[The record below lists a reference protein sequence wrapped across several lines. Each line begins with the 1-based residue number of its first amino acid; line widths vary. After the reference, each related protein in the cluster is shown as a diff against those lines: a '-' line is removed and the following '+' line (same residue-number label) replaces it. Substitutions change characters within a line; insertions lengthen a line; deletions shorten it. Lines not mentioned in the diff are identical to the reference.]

1 MDYLTGLNEQQRK
14 AVTYEGG
21 PLLLLAGAGSGK
33 TRVITTRIAYLI
45 NVLGISP
52 YSILAVTF
60 TNKAAGEMRE
70 RVQTMVPGAE
80 NVMIRTFHSFG
91 AWMLRRNGESLG
103 LRSSFTIY
111 DDDDVSALIKSLMPG
126 AARNEIKQFSRD
138 ISRCKDD
145 NLIPEDDL
153 TTINSHPEFQ
163 NIYKKYSDRLTEIG
177 NADFGD
183 LISLPNKLLREN
195 EAVRERFHKRF
206 KVILVDEYQDTNKA
220 QFSLLKNLAGP
231 DAWVCVV
238 GDDDQSIYKFRGAE
252 VKNILDFDKIFPGT
266 EVIKL
271 EENYRSTGHILSI
284 ASAVVKNNINR
295 LGKTLWTSKGD
306 GEKPVVKYLENG
318 EAEAMFI
325 AQELKDSDL
334 NETAVLY
341 RTNAQ
346 SRQLESTFISQGI
359 PYKIVGTLRFYEREE
374 IKDTLSILAFIS
386 NNRDEI
392 AFRRIINKPARGIG
406 KASLDKLIN
415 AAADYDNDYMVTLAN
430 TTVLK
435 GKAKK
440 GCDEFYTFIDEMMGL
455 DYTDELGHF
464 IRKVVEDSGLLEYHR
479 SQDEAIGSGK
489 VDNLEELIN
498 SASKYSGEE
507 ALTEFLEAVELDQS
521 SFNEDNAH
529 TSDDDNIP
537 KVTLIT
543 MHNTKG
549 LEFDKV
555 FISGMENGLFP
566 RNEKL
571 DDDDEL
577 EEERRLF
584 YVSITRARKEL
595 YFTSCSR
602 RFIHGKL
609 INSEPSIFLR
619 EIPEEYIVGD
629 AVPAAVDDSGFKPGD
644 MVYHDDYGSGY
655 IIKVTDNGKHDLVL
669 VKFETGQVKQFIPE
683 FASLE
688 KISRY

>member
-1 MDYLTGLNEQQRK
+1 MDYLNGLNEQQRK

-45 NVLGISP
+45 KELGISP

-60 TNKAAGEMRE
+60 TNKAAGEMRD
-70 RVQTMVPGAE
+70 RVLSMVPEAE
-80 NVMIRTFHSFG
+80 NVMIKTFHSFG
-91 AWMLRRNGESLG
+91 AWMLRRNGEPLG
-103 LRSSFTIY
+103 LKSSFTIY
-111 DDDDVSALIKSLMPG
+111 DDDDVNALLKSIVPG
-126 AARNEIKQFSRD
+126 AARNEVKQFARD

-145 NLIPEDDL
+145 NLKPEDDL
-153 TTINSHPEFQ
+153 NSISSYPDFCK
-163 NIYKKYSDRLTEIG
+163 IYRKYENRLKEIG
-177 NADFGD
+177 NVDFGD
-183 LISLPNKLLREN
+183 LISLPSRLLVEHSDI
-195 EAVRERFHKRF
+195 RERFHNRF
-206 KVILVDEYQDTNKA
+206 KVILVDEYQDTNRA
-220 QFSLLKNLAGP
+220 QFDLLKNLSGANS
-231 DAWVCVV
+231 WVCVV

-252 VKNILDFDKIFPGT
+252 VKNILDFDRVFPGT

-318 EAEAMFI
+318 EAEALF
-325 AQELKDSDL
+325 LVDKLSSGDL
-334 NETAVLY
+334 NESAILY

-346 SRQLESTFISQGI
+346 SRQLESTFIRSGI

-374 IKDTLSILAFIS
+374 IKDTLAILAFIS

-392 AFRRIINKPARGIG
+392 AFRRVINKPARGVG
-406 KASLDKLIN
+406 KASLDKIIN
-415 AAADYDNDYMVTLAN
+415 IAANYDNDYMVTLAN
-430 TTVLK
+430 SDVLK

-440 GCDEFYTFIDEMMGL
+440 GCYEFYTFIDEMMAL
-455 DYTDELGHF
+455 DYTVDLGHF
-464 IRKVVEDSGLLEYHR
+464 IRKVVENSGLLEYHR

-498 SASKYSGEE
+498 SAGKYSGLD
-507 ALTEFLEAVELDQS
+507 ALTEFLEAVELDQA
-521 SFNEDNAH
+521 SFNNEE
-529 TSDDDNIP
+529 DDDIP

-549 LEFDKV
+549 LEFDRV
-555 FISGMENGLFP
+555 FITGMENGLFP
-566 RNEKL
+566 RSEKL

-584 YVSITRARKEL
+584 YVSITRAKKEL

-602 RFIHGKL
+602 RVIHGKMM
-609 INSEPSIFLR
+609 NSMPSLFLS
-619 EIPEEYIVGD
+619 EIPEEFIVGD
-629 AVPAAVDDSGFKPGD
+629 EVPSQIPDSEFNAGD
-644 MVYHDDYGSGY
+644 MVYHDDYGSGF
-655 IIKVTDNGKHDLVL
+655 IIKVTDNGKHNLVL

>member
-1 MDYLTGLNEQQRK
+1 MDYLEGLNKQQRE

-45 NVLGISP
+45 EHLGISP

-60 TNKAAGEMRE
+60 TNKAAGEMKE
-70 RVQTMVPGAE
+70 RVEAMVPGAE

-91 AWMLRRNGESLG
+91 AWMLRRNGGSLG

-111 DDDDVSALIKSLMPG
+111 DDDDVNALLKSLLPG
-126 AARNEIKQFSRD
+126 ATRAELKQFARD

-145 NLIPEDDL
+145 NLTPEDNHL
-153 TTINSHPEFQ
+153 HISTHPEFSE
-163 NIYKKYSDRLTEIG
+163 IYAKYEQRLQEIG
-177 NADFGD
+177 NVDFGD
-183 LISLPNKLLREN
+183 LISLPNRLLTEN
-195 EAVRERFHKRF
+195 LDVQRRFYDRF
-206 KVILVDEYQDTNKA
+206 KVILVDEYQDSNRA
-220 QFSLLKNLAGP
+220 QFALLKNLAGP

-252 VKNILDFDKIFPGT
+252 VRNILDFDKIFPGT

-271 EENYRSTGHILSI
+271 EENYRSTGHILAI
-284 ASAVVKNNINR
+284 ASAVVKNNMNR
-295 LGKTLWTSKGD
+295 LGKTLWTSKGA
-306 GEKPVVKYLENG
+306 GEKPRIKYLENG
-318 EAEAMFI
+318 EAEAEYI
-325 AQELKDSDL
+325 TQQCRSGDL
-334 NETAVLY
+334 DETAVLY

-346 SRQLESTFISQGI
+346 SRQLESAFIRASI

-374 IKDTLSILAFIS
+374 IKDTLAILAFLQ
-386 NNRDEI
+386 NKRDEI

-406 KASLDKLIN
+406 KASLDKVIN
-415 AAADYDNDYMVTLAN
+415 IAPEFDSDYMVTLAN
-430 TTVLK
+430 SGVLK

-440 GCDEFYTFIDEMMGL
+440 GAESFMDFIDEMDAL
-455 DYTDELGHF
+455 DYTHDLGHF
-464 IRKVVEDSGLLEYHR
+464 LRQVIEKSGLLEYHR
-479 SQDEAIGSGK
+479 TQDENIGSGK

-498 SASKYSGEE
+498 AASKYEGDE

-521 SFNEDNAH
+521 SFNRDEDDG
-529 TSDDDNIP
+529 SP

-549 LEFDKV
+549 LEFDRV
-555 FISGMENGLFP
+555 FITGMENGLFP

-571 DDDDEL
+571 DDEDEL

-595 YFTSCSR
+595 TFTSCGR
-602 RFIHGKL
+602 RVIHGKMM
-609 INSEPSIFLR
+609 NSMPSIFLN
-619 EIPEEYIVGD
+619 EVPEEFIVGD
-629 AVPAAVDDSGFKPGD
+629 EKPKLTPDSGYRRGD
-644 MVYHDDYGSGY
+644 TVYHDDYGSGY
-655 IIKVTDNGKHDLVL
+655 IIKVTDNGKHELVL

-683 FASLE
+683 FSSLE
-688 KISRY
+688 KISY

>member
-1 MDYLTGLNEQQRK
+1 MDYLKGLNKQQLE
-14 AVTYEGG
+14 AVTFEGG

-45 NVLGISP
+45 DQLGISP

-70 RVQTMVPGAE
+70 RVNAMVPGAE

-103 LRSSFTIY
+103 LSSSFTIY
-111 DDDDVSALIKSLMPG
+111 DDDDVNALIKSIVPNASRSEL
-126 AARNEIKQFSRD
+126 KQFARD

-145 NLIPEDDL
+145 NLTPEDNL
-153 TTINSHPEFQ
+153 TYINSHPDFN
-163 NIYKKYSDRLTEIG
+163 NIYRKYQNRLAEIG
-177 NADFGD
+177 NVDFGD
-183 LISLPNKLLREN
+183 LISLPKKLLSTNQQIRD
-195 EAVRERFHKRF
+195 RFHSRF
-206 KVILVDEYQDTNKA
+206 KVILVDEYQDTNRA
-220 QFSLLKNLAGP
+220 QFELLQHLVGP
-231 DAWVCVV
+231 DAWLCVV

-252 VKNILDFDKIFPGT
+252 VRNILDFDKIFKGT
-266 EVIKL
+266 SVIKL

-284 ASAVVKNNINR
+284 ASEVVKNNINR
-295 LGKTLWTSKGD
+295 LGKTLWTSKDNGV
-306 GEKPVVKYLENG
+306 KPEIKYLENG
-318 EAEAMFI
+318 EAEAEYI
-325 AQELKDSDL
+325 AGKLKDGNLAGS
-334 NETAVLY
+334 AILY

-346 SRQLESTFISQGI
+346 SREFESSFIRNGI
-359 PYKIVGTLRFYEREE
+359 PYRIIGTLRFYEREE
-374 IKDTLSILAFIS
+374 IKDTLALLAFIS
-386 NNRDEI
+386 NPKDEI

-406 KASLDKLIN
+406 KASLDRLIFEAQGFGN
-415 AAADYDNDYMVTLAN
+415 NYLDVLIHGGA
-430 TTVLK
+430 LK

-440 GCDEFYTFIDEMMGL
+440 GGDEFSQFVKNMQSL
-455 DYTDELGHF
+455 DYTADLGHF
-464 IRKVVEDSGLLEYHR
+464 IRKVIEDSGILEYHR

-498 SASKYSGEE
+498 ASSKYSGDS
-507 ALTEFLEAVELDQS
+507 ALSDFLEAVELDQAS
-521 SFNEDNAH
+521 LAEEE
-529 TSDDDNIP
+529 DDDDTP

-549 LEFDKV
+549 LEFDRV
-555 FISGMENGLFP
+555 FITGMENGLFP
-566 RNEKL
+566 RFEKL
-571 DDDDEL
+571 EDDDEL

-602 RFIHGKL
+602 RVIHGKFM
-609 INSEPSIFLR
+609 NSLPSVFLG
-619 EIPEEYIVGD
+619 EIPGD
-629 AVPAAVDDSGFKPGD
+629 FVVSEKSFESGESSDSSFRRGD
-644 MVYHDDYGSGY
+644 TVYHDDYGSGY

-683 FASLE
+683 FSSLE
-688 KISRY
+688 KISGY